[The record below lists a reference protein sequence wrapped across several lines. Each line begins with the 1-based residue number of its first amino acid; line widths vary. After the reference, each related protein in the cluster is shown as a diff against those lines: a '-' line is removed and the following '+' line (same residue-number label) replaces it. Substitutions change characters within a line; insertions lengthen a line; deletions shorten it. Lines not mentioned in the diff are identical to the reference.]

1 MGVRKPGTQC
11 DLDVATLLLSEDM
24 LSEEC
29 SSGVNTPLIH
39 SQLMRSG
46 LSACE
51 DEWIA
56 YLYLVQVAT
65 QRVRSCLMKHHL
77 EELCSEVC
85 VWKQGLKGGTNH

>member
-1 MGVRKPGTQC
+1 MAGVRKPGSQC
-11 DLDVATLLLSEDM
+11 DLDDATLLLSEDM

-56 YLYLVQVAT
+56 YLCLVQVAT
-65 QRVRSCLMKHHL
+65 TQRVRAP
-77 EELCSEVC
+77 EEASS
-85 VWKQGLKGGTNH
+85 